1 MKMCYVEGQQPIANS
16 QQPTANIQQPQMRPQ
31 PQVSSPVINQQPVT
45 RAQQPTANSQQPTAS
60 SQQPIANSQQPI
72 ASNQQPTASVQQP
85 TTVRM
90 GRLGRTSTIS
100 ITAEEPK
107 KAEVV
112 EEVWNTPFTQEQ
124 LTAAWDAF
132 VDKYQNSSPVFVSGI
147 KNAEPRMTS
156 PSTVSFKIDNVLV
169 VKDQNNMYALH
180 EHLKNAL
187 HNNQFILK
195 EEVVERP
202 KEVVLYTD
210 KQKFEKMV
218 EDNPNVANIKESLNL
233 QLDI

>member
-1 MKMCYVEGQQPIANS
+1 VQVPSQPQSQVQQPAVSSQQSAVSVNS
-16 QQPTANIQQPQMRPQ
+16 QSQSQPTA
-31 PQVSSPVINQQPVT
+31 
-45 RAQQPTANSQQPTAS
+45 
-60 SQQPIANSQQPI
+60 
-72 ASNQQPTASVQQP
+72 
-85 TTVRM
+85 VRV
-90 GRLGRTSTIS
+90 GRLGRPGTIS

-107 KAEVV
+107 KQEVV

-132 VDKYQNSSPVFVSGI
+132 VEKYQNNSPVFVAGI

-180 EHLKNAL
+180 EYLKNAL
-187 HNNQFILK
+187 HNNQFVLK

-210 KQKFEKMV
+210 KQKFEKMAG
-218 EDNPNVANIKESLNL
+218 DNPNVANIKESLNL

>member
-1 MKMCYVEGQQPIANS
+1 
-16 QQPTANIQQPQMRPQ
+16 
-31 PQVSSPVINQQPVT
+31 
-45 RAQQPTANSQQPTAS
+45 
-60 SQQPIANSQQPI
+60 
-72 ASNQQPTASVQQP
+72 
-85 TTVRM
+85 M

-112 EEVWNTPFTQEQ
+112 EEVWNNPFTQEQ
-124 LTAAWDAF
+124 LTAAWNAF
-132 VDKYQNSSPVFVSGI
+132 VEKYQNNSPVFVAGI

-187 HNNQFILK
+187 HNNQFVLK

-210 KQKFEKMV
+210 KQKFEKMAG
-218 EDNPNVANIKESLNL
+218 DNPNVANIKESLNL